1 MNRTEGKWIADL
13 GDGTYKNP
21 ILYGDYSDPD
31 VIRVGDDFYM
41 TASTFTYV
49 PGLPILH
56 SKDLVNWELINYA
69 VKKLPDRYNVPVH
82 GCGVWAPAIRYN
94 DGKFYI
100 YYGDPDIGIFMTYT
114 DDIYGEWSDLV
125 LVKEGKGLIDTCPIW
140 DDDGKAYIVH
150 GYANSRCGI
159 KSHLAVCEMTWDGTK
174 AISEDKII
182 FNGTIS
188 QPTIEGPK
196 AYKRDGYYY
205 VLSPAGGVPT
215 GWQVALRS
223 KNIYGPYE
231 DHIVM
236 RQGLTQF
243 NGPHQGGLVELENG
257 ESWFIHFQDL
267 EVIGRITHLQPVEWI
282 DGWPV
287 MGENIDSGLCGQ
299 PVYRHKKPD
308 VGGEYPV
315 VTPPTSDDFSG
326 DKLALQW
333 QWQAN
338 PQEKWYSMTENKD
351 SLRLYGQNE
360 KTEQEGYLW
369 NMPNLLTQLWQAP
382 SMVTT
387 VKVDMPKGT
396 GKCSAGLGVIGQKYG
411 YLALNDEGI
420 VEYYYGDF
428 KTGNKEVKVLD
439 KCVGTTSVYLRT
451 EVISCSNS
459 KEAFCRLY
467 YSVDGEEFTQ
477 LGEYECMQGKWVGA
491 KHAIFCRGEGY
502 ADFSDF
508 LVV

>member
-114 DDIYGEWSDLV
+114 EDIYGEWSDLI
-125 LVKEGKGLIDTCPIW
+125 LVKEAVGIIDTCPIW
-140 DDDGKAYIVH
+140 DDDDKAYIVH

-196 AYKRDGYYY
+196 AYKRDGYY
-205 VLSPAGGVPT
+205 LS
-215 GWQVALRS
+215 L
-223 KNIYGPYE
+223 I
-231 DHIVM
+231 HI
-236 RQGLTQF
+236 
-243 NGPHQGGLVELENG
+243 
-257 ESWFIHFQDL
+257 
-267 EVIGRITHLQPVEWI
+267 
-282 DGWPV
+282 
-287 MGENIDSGLCGQ
+287 
-299 PVYRHKKPD
+299 
-308 VGGEYPV
+308 
-315 VTPPTSDDFSG
+315 
-326 DKLALQW
+326 
-333 QWQAN
+333 
-338 PQEKWYSMTENKD
+338 
-351 SLRLYGQNE
+351 
-360 KTEQEGYLW
+360 
-369 NMPNLLTQLWQAP
+369 
-382 SMVTT
+382 
-387 VKVDMPKGT
+387 
-396 GKCSAGLGVIGQKYG
+396 
-411 YLALNDEGI
+411 
-420 VEYYYGDF
+420 
-428 KTGNKEVKVLD
+428 
-439 KCVGTTSVYLRT
+439 
-451 EVISCSNS
+451 
-459 KEAFCRLY
+459 
-467 YSVDGEEFTQ
+467 
-477 LGEYECMQGKWVGA
+477 
-491 KHAIFCRGEGY
+491 
-502 ADFSDF
+502 
-508 LVV
+508 